1 MDSGLIILIISLAVG
16 AFLNGKGK
24 KNPPANGPQP
34 KPFTAT
40 GRAPDSPTSK
50 LKEMSKELYR
60 ELQKEMQ
67 KEDAEPPSRQL
78 QRQQEQTQQRQL
90 QKEMVLPVSE
100 TAQSTRSTSG
110 RKERADSSVSRHIER
125 PDSSVKRHSG
135 RLSAHGGVLQSIEA
149 VEKLDLMPKNQDDL
163 LKGIVFSEI
172 FGPPKSK
179 R

>member
-1 MDSGLIILIISLAVG
+1 MDSGLIVTIILLAVG
-16 AFLNGKGK
+16 FLFNGKGK
-24 KNPPANGPQP
+24 KKAAEKGPQP

-60 ELQKEMQ
+60 ELQREMQ
-67 KEDAEPPSRQL
+67 GEDAEPPSRRL
-78 QRQQEQTQQRQL
+78 QQHEQTQQPKQVIVPPTL
-90 QKEMVLPVSE
+90 EV
-100 TAQSTRSTSG
+100 AQPARASTG
-110 RKERADSSVSRHIER
+110 RKERADSSMNRHIER
-125 PDSSVKRHSG
+125 PDSSMNRHSG
-135 RLSAHGGVLQSIEA
+135 RLSAHGGERQTVSA
-149 VEKLDLMPKNQDDL
+149 MKTLDLMPKNQEDL

>member
-1 MDSGLIILIISLAVG
+1 MDSGLILLIISLVAGVL
-16 AFLNGKGK
+16 FNGKGK
-24 KNPPANGPQP
+24 KKEPEKGPQP

-40 GRAPDSPTSK
+40 GRVPDNPASK

-67 KEDAEPPSRQL
+67 GGDTEPPSRQL
-78 QRQQEQTQQRQL
+78 QRQQQPPQATVQPAPAVPQPAR
-90 QKEMVLPVSE
+90 VSVE
-100 TAQSTRSTSG
+100 
-110 RKERADSSVSRHIER
+110 RKERADSSGNRHIER
-125 PDSSVKRHSG
+125 PDSSVNRHSG
-135 RLSAHGGVLQSIEA
+135 RLTAHGGKRQSVSAIE
-149 VEKLDLMPKNQDDL
+149 KTDLMPKNQEDL

>member
-24 KNPPANGPQP
+24 KTPPEKGPQP

-40 GRAPDSPTSK
+40 GQAPNSPTRK
-50 LKEMSKELYR
+50 LKEMSKDLYR

-67 KEDAEPPSRQL
+67 TQDAEPPSRQL
-78 QRQQEQTQQRQL
+78 QTQQEQTQQRQMH
-90 QKEMVLPVSE
+90 QEMVLTTSE
-100 TAQSTRSTSG
+100 TAQPARPTSS
-110 RKERADSSVSRHIER
+110 RKERADSTVSRHIER
-125 PDSSVKRHSG
+125 PDSSISRHSG
-135 RLSAHGGVLQSIEA
+135 RLSAHGGVRQSVKI
-149 VEKLDLMPKNQDDL
+149 VEKLDLIPKSQDDL